1 MIRTNIYWVLIV
13 RRYYPTIFYALY
25 IYIFFFTIQEIVLSN
40 LCQIKPQESET
51 DFSGKAHAGG
61 EKLRIFLM
69 RGYSRNKNKRI
80 KSKANYKS

>member
-1 MIRTNIYWVLIV
+1 MLIV
-13 RRYYPTIFYALY
+13 HRYYPTIFYALY
-25 IYIFFFTIQEIVLSN
+25 IYIYVFFFFTIHEIVLSN

-80 KSKANYKS
+80 KSKANYKY